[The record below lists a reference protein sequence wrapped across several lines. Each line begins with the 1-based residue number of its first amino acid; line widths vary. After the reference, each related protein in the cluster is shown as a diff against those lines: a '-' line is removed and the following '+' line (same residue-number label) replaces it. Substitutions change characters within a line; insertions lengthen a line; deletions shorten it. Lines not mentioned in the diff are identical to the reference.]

1 MTSLENLTAALTAET
16 TVGDGMK
23 TLLGTLVDEIKALKT
38 DQTPD
43 ETDAA
48 IDALTAKLTAKT
60 AEWTAA
66 VKDVP
71 PVAPPPPPASETTP
85 R

>member
-38 DQTPD
+38 GQTTD
-43 ETDAA
+43 ETDTA
-48 IDALTAKLTAKT
+48 IDALTAKLTAKA

-66 VKDVP
+66 VEAVP
-71 PVAPPPPPASETTP
+71 PVEPPPAP
-85 R
+85 V